1 MREKLVPPPFYLK
14 GPTVPRAQPHP
25 DKYETPQPERGRQ
38 LAASPADRKPWHHRR
53 PSDPFS
59 RSEKSEQS
67 CSGPERRGRGGVC
80 GGLMTGGCTSGSP
93 LFLFFLTDCLWAGAA
108 HATLLRRVLS
118 PLRQN
123 PVCLSDNLICP
134 TQPGLKRAMVVL
146 LLLLVYFGK
155 WKSEKLPALGRSCR
169 WRSLK
174 KKKKNMPGDGSFSSK
189 RCARAFITQLCSD
202 FTDKK
207 PPLIWQYVAR
217 NVSCNLIQIKK
228 SEMLNDY
235 HSCN

>member
-1 MREKLVPPPFYLK
+1 MTPPAAVRSVQSQRK
-14 GPTVPRAQPHP
+14 IWTVMLRSW
-25 DKYETPQPERGRQ
+25 ETG
-38 LAASPADRKPWHHRR
+38 K
-53 PSDPFS
+53 
-59 RSEKSEQS
+59 
-67 CSGPERRGRGGVC
+67 RRGVWRFDNRR
-80 GGLMTGGCTSGSP
+80 LHERLSSFP
-93 LFLFFLTDCLWAGAA
+93 FFLTDCLWAGAA

-155 WKSEKLPALGRSCR
+155 WKSEKLPALGRSWR

-189 RCARAFITQLCSD
+189 RCARAFITQLCSAMISQ
-202 FTDKK
+202 TS
-207 PPLIWQYVAR
+207 PIY
-217 NVSCNLIQIKK
+217 
-228 SEMLNDY
+228 
-235 HSCN
+235 